1 MKKKYICMTAYH
13 LLITLTKVDN
23 NNRNELLLLEGAL
36 SEEIIDLFVKENIFE
51 KITVLNMYM
60 FDELKKCMGNRREV
74 FEIIELLKDGHIYIY
89 NDHIPI
95 GWILDKYKIKYD
107 LIEDGY
113 DFFSYK
119 YTDFRNRIF
128 TKKSK
133 VRDYKDLLKHLFFLR
148 RTKGP
153 GFSKYCQSIEVNNL
167 SVVPKDERYHKF
179 KEVPRKD
186 LFNNI
191 SEERKQLILRVFNV
205 EGLSGVTEKSV
216 LILTQPLSLDRLM
229 DSDEKQYG
237 FYKKICDKYLS
248 EGYEVY
254 LKPHPRDTITY
265 EKMNG
270 VNLIA
275 QTVPME
281 LIEMVSDVKF
291 ERIITHSSTAINFLT
306 CGMEKE
312 IFFDFNT
319 REYNEK
325 LLEKYKI
332 NKDEL

>member
-1 MKKKYICMTAYH
+1 MARMYICMTPYQ
-13 LLITLTKVDN
+13 LLLTILKIEDDKS
-23 NNRNELLLLEGAL
+23 ELVLLEGTTDK
-36 SEEIIDLFVKENIFE
+36 EIISNLSRE
-51 KITVLNMYM
+51 KIFKKIDTLNMYI
-60 FDELKKCMGNRREV
+60 FDEIKRYITNKREIAR
-74 FEIIELLKDGHIYIY
+74 FITRFKETDDIYIY

-95 GWILDKYKIKYD
+95 GWVLDKHKIRYN

-113 DFFSYK
+113 NFFSYK
-119 YTDFRNRIF
+119 YTDFRNRVF
-128 TKKSK
+128 TKKATI
-133 VRDYKDLLKHLFFLR
+133 RDYKDLLKHLFFLR

-153 GFSKYCQSIEVNNL
+153 GFSKYCQSIEVNDI

-179 KEVPRKD
+179 IEVPRKE

-191 SEERKQLILRVFNV
+191 SEERKQLILRVFDV
-205 EGLSGVTEKSV
+205 EELSGVTDKSV
-216 LILTQPLSLDRLM
+216 LILTQPLSLDGLM
-229 DSDEKQYG
+229 NSDDRQYG

-265 EKMNG
+265 EKINE

-306 CGMEKE
+306 CGKEKE
-312 IFFDFNT
+312 VFFDFNT
-319 REYNEK
+319 REYDEK

>member
-1 MKKKYICMTAYH
+1 MGRMYICVTPYQLLLTILKIEDGKSELVLQEGITDKEIISNLSKERIFKKIDILNMLIFDGVKKYITNKRKMAGF
-13 LLITLTKVDN
+13 ITRFKGVD
-23 NNRNELLLLEGAL
+23 
-36 SEEIIDLFVKENIFE
+36 D
-51 KITVLNMYM
+51 
-60 FDELKKCMGNRREV
+60 
-74 FEIIELLKDGHIYIY
+74 IYTY
-89 NDHIPI
+89 NDHTPI
-95 GWILDKYKIKYD
+95 GWILDKYKIKYN

-113 DFFSYK
+113 NFFSYK
-119 YTDFRNRIF
+119 YIDFRNRVF
-128 TKKSK
+128 TKKATI
-133 VRDYKDLLKHLFFLR
+133 RDYKDLLKHLFFLR

-153 GFSKYCQSIEVNNL
+153 GFSKYCQSIEVNDI

-179 KEVPRKD
+179 KEVPRKN

-191 SEERKQLILRVFNV
+191 SEERKQLILRVFDV
-205 EGLSGVTEKSV
+205 EELSEVAEKSV
-216 LILTQPLSLDRLM
+216 LILTQPLSIDGLM
-229 DSDEKQYG
+229 NSDDKQYG

-265 EKMNG
+265 EKING

-275 QTVPME
+275 QSVPME

-306 CGMEKE
+306 CGKEKE

-319 REYNEK
+319 REYDEE

>member
-1 MKKKYICMTAYH
+1 MARMYICTTPYQ
-13 LLITLTKVDN
+13 LLLTILKIEDDKS
-23 NNRNELLLLEGAL
+23 ELVLLEGTTDK
-36 SEEIIDLFVKENIFE
+36 EIISNLSRE
-51 KITVLNMYM
+51 KIFKKIDILNMYI
-60 FDELKKCMGNRREV
+60 FDEIKRYITNKREIAR
-74 FEIIELLKDGHIYIY
+74 FITRFKEADDIYIY

-95 GWILDKYKIKYD
+95 GWVLDKHKIRYN

-113 DFFSYK
+113 NFFSYK
-119 YTDFRNRIF
+119 YTDFRNRVF
-128 TKKSK
+128 TKKATI
-133 VRDYKDLLKHLFFLR
+133 RDYKDLLKHLFFLR

-153 GFSKYCQSIEVNNL
+153 GFSKYCQSIEVNDI
-167 SVVPKDERYHKF
+167 SVVPKDERYHKL

-191 SEERKQLILRVFNV
+191 SEERKQLILRVFDV
-205 EGLSGVTEKSV
+205 EELSEVAEKSV
-216 LILTQPLSLDRLM
+216 LILTQPLSIDGLM
-229 DSDEKQYG
+229 NSDDKQYG

-275 QTVPME
+275 QSVPME

-306 CGMEKE
+306 CGKEKE

-319 REYNEK
+319 REYDEK
-325 LLEKYKI
+325 LLEKYNI

>member
-1 MKKKYICMTAYH
+1 MARMYICTTPYQ
-13 LLITLTKVDN
+13 LLLTILKIEDDKS
-23 NNRNELLLLEGAL
+23 ELVLLEGTTDK
-36 SEEIIDLFVKENIFE
+36 EIISNLSRE
-51 KITVLNMYM
+51 KIFKKIDILNMYI
-60 FDELKKCMGNRREV
+60 FDEIKRYITNKREIAR
-74 FEIIELLKDGHIYIY
+74 FITRFKEADDIYIY
-89 NDHIPI
+89 NDHIPV
-95 GWILDKYKIKYD
+95 GWILDKYKIKYN

-113 DFFSYK
+113 NFFSYK
-119 YTDFRNRIF
+119 YIDFRNRVF
-128 TKKSK
+128 TKKATI
-133 VRDYKDLLKHLFFLR
+133 RDYKDLLKHLFFLR

-153 GFSKYCQSIEVNNL
+153 GFSKYCQSIEVNDI

-191 SEERKQLILRVFNV
+191 SEERKQLILRVFDV
-205 EGLSGVTEKSV
+205 EELSEVAEKSV
-216 LILTQPLSLDRLM
+216 LILTQPLSLDGLM
-229 DSDEKQYG
+229 NSDDRQYG

-265 EKMNG
+265 EKING

-275 QTVPME
+275 QSVPME
-281 LIEMVSDVKF
+281 LIEMVSNVKF

-306 CGMEKE
+306 CGKEKE
-312 IFFDFNT
+312 VFFDFNT
-319 REYNEK
+319 REYDEK

>member
-1 MKKKYICMTAYH
+1 MARMYICTTPYQ
-13 LLITLTKVDN
+13 LLLTILKIEDDKS
-23 NNRNELLLLEGAL
+23 ELVLLEGTTDK
-36 SEEIIDLFVKENIFE
+36 EIISNLSRE
-51 KITVLNMYM
+51 KIFKKIDTLNMYI
-60 FDELKKCMGNRREV
+60 FDEIKRYITNKREIAR
-74 FEIIELLKDGHIYIY
+74 FITRFKEADDIYIY

-95 GWILDKYKIKYD
+95 GWVLDKHKIRYN

-113 DFFSYK
+113 NFFSYK
-119 YTDFRNRIF
+119 YIDFRNRIF
-128 TKKSK
+128 TKKATI
-133 VRDYKDLLKHLFFLR
+133 RDYKDLLKHLFFLR

-153 GFSKYCQSIEVNNL
+153 GFGKYCQSIEVNDI

-191 SEERKQLILRVFNV
+191 SEERKQLILRVFDV
-205 EGLSGVTEKSV
+205 EELSEVTEKSV
-216 LILTQPLSLDRLM
+216 LILTQPLSIDGLM
-229 DSDEKQYG
+229 NRDNKQYG

-254 LKPHPRDTITY
+254 LKPHPRDTVTY

-275 QTVPME
+275 QSVPME
-281 LIEMVSDVKF
+281 LIEMVSNVKF

-306 CGMEKE
+306 CGKEKE
-312 IFFDFNT
+312 VFFDFNT
-319 REYNEK
+319 REYDEK
-325 LLEKYKI
+325 LLEKYNI

>member
-1 MKKKYICMTAYH
+1 MKKIYICMTAYH
-13 LLITLTKVDN
+13 LLITLTKLDN

-60 FDELKKCMGNRREV
+60 FDELKKYMGNRREV

-95 GWILDKYKIKYD
+95 GWILDKNKIKYN

-113 DFFSYK
+113 NFFSYK
-119 YTDFRNRIF
+119 YIDFRNRVF
-128 TKKSK
+128 TKKATI
-133 VRDYKDLLKHLFFLR
+133 RDYKDLLKYLFFLR

-153 GFSKYCQSIEVNNL
+153 GFSKYCQSIEVNDI

-191 SEERKQLILRVFNV
+191 SEERKQLILRVFDV
-205 EGLSGVTEKSV
+205 EELSEVAEKSV
-216 LILTQPLSLDRLM
+216 LILTQPLSIDGLM
-229 DSDEKQYG
+229 NRDNKQYG
-237 FYKKICDKYLS
+237 FYEKICDKYLS

-265 EKMNG
+265 EKING

-275 QTVPME
+275 QSVPME

-306 CGMEKE
+306 CGKEKE

-319 REYNEK
+319 REYDEK

>member
-1 MKKKYICMTAYH
+1 MGRMYICVTPYQLLLTILKIEDGKSELVLQEGITDKEIISNLSKERIFKKIDILNMLIFDGVKKYITNKRKMAGF
-13 LLITLTKVDN
+13 ITRFKGVD
-23 NNRNELLLLEGAL
+23 
-36 SEEIIDLFVKENIFE
+36 D
-51 KITVLNMYM
+51 
-60 FDELKKCMGNRREV
+60 
-74 FEIIELLKDGHIYIY
+74 IYTY
-89 NDHIPI
+89 NDHTPI
-95 GWILDKYKIKYD
+95 GWILDKYKIKYN

-128 TKKSK
+128 TKKSTIQ
-133 VRDYKDLLKHLFFLR
+133 DYKDLLKHLFFLR

-153 GFSKYCQSIEVNNL
+153 GFSKYCQSIEVNDI

-179 KEVPRKD
+179 KEVPRKE
-186 LFNNI
+186 LFENI
-191 SEERKQLILRVFNV
+191 TEERKQLILRVFDV
-205 EGLSGVTEKSV
+205 EELSEVKDKSV
-216 LILTQPLSLDRLM
+216 LILTQPLSLDGLM
-229 DSDEKQYG
+229 NSDDRQYG
-237 FYKKICDKYLS
+237 FYKQICYKYIS

-265 EKMNG
+265 EKING
-270 VNLIA
+270 IKLIA

-306 CGMEKE
+306 CGREKE